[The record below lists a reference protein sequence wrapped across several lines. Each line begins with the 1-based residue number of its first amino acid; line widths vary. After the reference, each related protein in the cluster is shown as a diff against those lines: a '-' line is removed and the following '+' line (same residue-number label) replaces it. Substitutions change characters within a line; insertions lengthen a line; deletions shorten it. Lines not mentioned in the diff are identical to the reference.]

1 MSLTEA
7 DRTLLIESIKLAE
20 NCPPSPTFSVGA
32 IVAAADGEILA
43 TGYSGETAPHDH
55 AEEAA
60 LAKLANDDPRLAGAT
75 MYTSLEPCSTRSSRP
90 KTCTRLIL
98 ETAIPRVVFAWR
110 EPSIFVDCIGA
121 ELLQAA
127 GREVI
132 EVPELAHLVRETN
145 AYLLGTQDT

>member
-1 MSLTEA
+1 MTEN
-7 DRTLLIESIKLAE
+7 DRALLIESIQLAE

-32 IVAAADGEILA
+32 IIADADGKVLA

-60 LAKLANDDPRLAGAT
+60 LAKLDNDDPRLAGAT
-75 MYTSLEPCSTRSSRP
+75 LYTSLEPCSKRSSRP
-90 KTCTRLIL
+90 KTCTQLIL

-121 ELLQAA
+121 ELLRDA
-127 GREVI
+127 GREVV
-132 EVPELAHLVRETN
+132 EVPDLAYLVRKTN
-145 AYLLGTQDT
+145 SYLPGVTE